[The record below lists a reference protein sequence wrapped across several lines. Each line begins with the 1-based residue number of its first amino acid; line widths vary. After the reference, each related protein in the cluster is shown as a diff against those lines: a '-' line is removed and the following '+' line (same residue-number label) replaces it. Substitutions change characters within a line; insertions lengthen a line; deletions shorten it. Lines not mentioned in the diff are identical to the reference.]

1 MKKWFFSMLFALCIT
16 LTLLPVSV
24 MAEPSPQARWGILG
38 EGFEMPADWISSG
51 SLVDAVSAANSSPSS
66 TVYIQLLS
74 DVSTTELNLTT
85 NIATILDLNSKT
97 LISSSS
103 NVICHYG
110 LGKLTITDST
120 AEKNGKITCQA
131 PESDTIILYGGSLA
145 IEYGTVENTG
155 IGFAINN
162 YSIGSVEITGGTVCS
177 TGFATIV
184 NQFVGTLSVSGGV
197 VKAKDGIAIYI
208 FGSGKTTI
216 SGTAKITS
224 ANTNSKYGTIFIPY
238 FRDQGT
244 DTVLKIKGGLIE
256 NTANNGNAINN
267 SSTYTVDISGGIVN
281 AAGVN
286 GVGIRVLRRNDSIVI
301 SSGTPIIK
309 GRGMAMS
316 VIPVLS
322 TDIQLGASTD
332 YDGDLL
338 ADYNLRLLFTYDM
351 NNYTFIIYNYKYFRF
366 GPSTAVARIGKKFY
380 TDLQEAFDRGESGST
395 IQLMNNIGLRQPI
408 FNDKG
413 KTFTLDLNGKTIS
426 GGSTIIQNNWGILTI
441 TDNSDGQKGI
451 IMGGDYETILNR
463 SKLIIAGGTVSS
475 SRNSMYTINNQ
486 LSGTVNIVGG
496 MVSSSGYNSVAIF
509 IAYYM
514 GTVDVSG
521 GTVIASGDNSIA
533 IYTRSASTISVSG
546 GTVSASGDGSLAIRH
561 MGNKAVIISGGTVSS
576 DLYIAILTDRSIV
589 IPSGS
594 PVIKG
599 GSVAIN
605 IAPSFDNT
613 VLMVASSNSF
623 DGRTPVTYD
632 ISKIGTY
639 KYLEFGL
646 SPVSADDD
654 QCGGIESSAP
664 ESNISTVDNGPNVP
678 PTGDGSKLLFFVLL
692 MITALYGMGAVVCRK
707 KRTRV

>member
-1 MKKWFFSMLFALCIT
+1 MKKWFLSMLFALCIAVT
-16 LTLLPVSV
+16 LQPVSV
-24 MAEPSPQARWGILG
+24 MAEPSPQARWGILS
-38 EGFEMPADWISSG
+38 EGDEIPTDWISSG
-51 SLVDAVSAANSSPSS
+51 NLIDAVSAANSSPNS

-74 DVSTTELNLTT
+74 DVSTTELTLTT
-85 NIATILDLNSKT
+85 NNATILDLNSKT

-120 AEKNGKITCQA
+120 SEKNGKVTCQA
-131 PESDTIILYGGSLA
+131 PESDTIVLYGGSLA
-145 IEYGTVENTG
+145 IECGTVENTG
-155 IGFAINN
+155 IGFTINN
-162 YSIGSVEITGGTVCS
+162 CSIGSVEITGGTVSS
-177 TGFATIV
+177 TGVATII
-184 NQFVGTLSVSGGV
+184 NQFVGSLNVSGGV
-197 VKAKDGIAIYI
+197 VKARDGIAIYI

-224 ANTNSKYGTIFIPY
+224 ANTNSKYGTIFISY

-244 DTVLKIKGGLIE
+244 DTVLEIKGGLIE

-281 AAGVN
+281 ATGVN
-286 GVGIRVLRRNDSIVI
+286 GVGICVLRRNDSIVI

-316 VIPVLS
+316 AIPVLS
-322 TDIQLGASTD
+322 TDIQLSASTD

-338 ADYNLRLLFTYDM
+338 ADYKLRLLFTYDM

-380 TDLQEAFDRGESGST
+380 TDLQEAFDQGESGST
-395 IQLMNNIGLRQPI
+395 IQLMNNIELRQPI

-426 GGSTIIQNNWGILTI
+426 GGSTIIQNNWGTLTI
-441 TDNSDGQKGI
+441 TDNSDGKKGI
-451 IMGGDYETILNR
+451 VKGGGYETILNR

-475 SRNSMYTINNQ
+475 SENSMCTIDNQ

-496 MVSSSGYNSVAIF
+496 TVNSSGNNSYTIF

-514 GTVDVSG
+514 GIVDVSG
-521 GTVIASGDNSIA
+521 GTVSASGDNSIA
-533 IYTRSASTISVSG
+533 IYTRNASTISVSG
-546 GTVSASGDGSLAIRH
+546 GTVSASGNGSIAIRH

-576 DLYIAILTDRSIV
+576 DLFNAILTTRSIV
-589 IPSGS
+589 ISSGS
-594 PVIKG
+594 PIIKG

-613 VLMVASSNSF
+613 VLMVAASNSF
-623 DGRTPVTYD
+623 DGRTSVTYD
-632 ISKIGTY
+632 TSKIGTY
-639 KYLEFGL
+639 KYLEFWL
-646 SPVSADDD
+646 IPVSVDDT
-654 QCGGIESSAP
+654 QCGGIESSAH
-664 ESNISTVDNGPNVP
+664 ESNISTVDNDPNVP
-678 PTGDGSKLLFFVLL
+678 PTGDGSKLLPLVLL
-692 MITALYGMGAVVCRK
+692 MITALYGMGAAVCK
-707 KRTRV
+707 KKHTLV